1 MTRSLAFGTAI
12 KKSFSILFFIAAIG
26 FSCNKSDDGNCQS
39 SAKAVSAAAAQYA
52 AAGQSVASCQSYK
65 LAIVQY
71 LNSACGATLSA
82 SDKQAFQNILN
93 NLIC

>member
-1 MTRSLAFGTAI
+1 MFSSISARTFS
-12 KKSFSILFFIAAIG
+12 KKSFLILFFTVAIA
-26 FSCNKSDDGNCQS
+26 FSCNKSDDNNCQS
-39 SAKAVSAAAAQYA
+39 SAQVVAAAASQYA
-52 AAGQSVASCQSYK
+52 AGQTVANCQSYK

>member
-1 MTRSLAFGTAI
+1 MNRLYAFRTGI
-12 KKSFSILFFIAAIG
+12 KKSFSILFFTAAIG
-26 FSCNKSDDGNCQS
+26 FSCNKSDDNNCQS
-39 SAKAVSAAAAQYA
+39 SAQVIAAAASQF
-52 AAGQSVASCQSYK
+52 AAGPTVANCQSYK

>member
-1 MTRSLAFGTAI
+1 MFHSISTRPFF
-12 KKSFSILFFIAAIG
+12 KKSFLILFFSVAIA
-26 FSCNKSDDGNCQS
+26 FSCNKSDDSNCQS
-39 SAKAVSAAAAQYA
+39 SAKVVSAAAAQFA
-52 AAGQSVASCQSYK
+52 SGQTVANCQSYK

-82 SDKQAFQNILN
+82 TDKQAFQNILN

>member
-1 MTRSLAFGTAI
+1 MFSSIAARPIL
-12 KKSFSILFFIAAIG
+12 KKSFPILFFAIAII
-26 FSCNKSDDGNCQS
+26 FSCNKTDDNNCQS
-39 SAKAVSAAAAQYA
+39 SAQVVAAAASQYA
-52 AAGQSVASCQSYK
+52 AGQTVANCQSYK

-71 LNSACGATLSA
+71 LNSTCGATLSA

>member
-1 MTRSLAFGTAI
+1 MTRSFAFRTGI
-12 KKSFSILFFIAAIG
+12 KKSFSILFFTAAIG
-26 FSCNKSDDGNCQS
+26 FSCNKSDDNNCQS
-39 SAKAVSAAAAQYA
+39 SAQVVAAAASQYA
-52 AAGQSVASCQSYK
+52 AGQTVANCQSYK

>member
-1 MTRSLAFGTAI
+1 MFNTVSGRSFI
-12 KKSFSILFFIAAIG
+12 KKSFLILFFTAAIA
-26 FSCNKSDDGNCQS
+26 FSCNKSDDNNCQS
-39 SAKAVSAAAAQYA
+39 SAQVVSAAAAQF
-52 AAGQSVASCQSYK
+52 AAGQTSANCQSYK

-71 LNSACGATLSA
+71 LNSTCGATLSA